1 MICVSIGRGR
11 HQHMIDEHARLV
23 EQGAKLVELRL
34 DYIVRTVNLKRVLK
48 DKPGPVVVTCRRE
61 ADGGKWSGTEAERQ
75 VLLRSAIAE
84 QVDYVDLEEDIA
96 DKIPRFGKTKRI
108 ISLHDFDKTP
118 EDLPAIHAR
127 LKQLD
132 PDIIKIATMA
142 NNPHDNLRMLKLVQ
156 SSEIPTIGLCMGE
169 IGTPTRI
176 LARKYGAPFTFA
188 TYSQERTMAPG
199 QISFRQMVDIYN
211 YPNLNKDTEV
221 YGVIADPVGHSLS
234 PVVHN
239 AAFQELGLNKVYLPF
254 RVPPEDLPQFMTD
267 CQAMGIKGLSVTIPH
282 KETVMAFCTKMD
294 GAAKG
299 VGAVNTVKFDGD
311 DVIGYNTDYKAAM
324 SCIDQRLPSESKKPL
339 EGHKALILGAGG
351 AARAIAFG
359 LVRRGA
365 KVFITSRT
373 YIRAATLADDL
384 ECEAIEW
391 EKRHSVK
398 AEILIN
404 ATPVGMHPNV
414 DKSPFE
420 KLKLRPNSVV
430 FDTVYNPE
438 QTLLFKDAKQRRC
451 RVISGLEMFVGQAAL
466 QFYHFTGVDK
476 PPMELIRERVKRAI
490 GAARY

>member
-23 EQGAKLVELRL
+23 EQGAEIVELRL
-34 DYIVRTVNLKRVLK
+34 DYIVRTVNLKRILK
-48 DKPGPVVVTCRRE
+48 DRPGPVVITCRRE
-61 ADGGKWSGTEAERQ
+61 ADGGKWSGTEAERLM
-75 VLLRSAIAE
+75 LLRSAIAE

-127 LKQLD
+127 LKKLD

-156 SSEIPTIGLCMGE
+156 SSEIPTVGLCMGE

-176 LARKYGAPFTFA
+176 LAGKHGSPFTFA

-199 QISFRQMVDIYN
+199 QISFRQMMDIYN
-211 YPNLNKDTEV
+211 YSNLNKNTEV

-239 AAFQELGLNKVYLPF
+239 AAFRELNLDKVYIPF

-267 CQAMGIKGLSVTIPH
+267 CKAMGIKGLSVTIPH
-282 KETVMAFCTKMD
+282 KESVIEFCTKMD

-299 VGAVNTVKFDGD
+299 IGAVNTIKFDGD
-311 DVIGYNTDYKAAM
+311 DIIGFNTDYKAAM
-324 SCIDQRLPSESKKPL
+324 ACVDQRMPSDRKTPL
-339 EGHKALILGAGG
+339 AGHTALILGAGG

-365 KVFITSRT
+365 DVIISSRT
-373 YIRAATLADDL
+373 NKRAVALAGEL
-384 ECEAIEW
+384 KCRSTEW
-391 EKRHSVK
+391 ENRHKVK
-398 AEILIN
+398 AELLIN

-414 DKSPFE
+414 DKTPYE
-420 KLKLRPNSVV
+420 KLKLRPNSIV

-466 QFYHFTGVDK
+466 QFYHFTGIEK
-476 PPMELIRERVKRAI
+476 PPIELIRDRVKRAI